1 MHQFKRIYLL
11 SIVLISLI
19 IPSITFT
26 TYIES
31 KPILETLNATA
42 IVSNEMVSLPNKV
55 SINYLPIILW
65 SIYGLGLLI
74 FGLKFSINLRQLL
87 LKIKNNPKQKSAQ
100 FINVLLK
107 DLVTPHTFFS
117 YIFLNKYKYETQ
129 QIPEEVILHEQT
141 HAAQMHSIDILLI
154 ELFQLVF
161 WFNPLLYFIR
171 KSIKLN
177 HEFLADEAV
186 LKNGVPANNYQHILL
201 SFSSNQQG
209 SPLANAIN
217 YSSIKKRITVMKT
230 HTSKHNTWIRSLVLL
245 PLLAI
250 LIYSFSSTE
259 QLEKSLL
266 SESIDSNF
274 KARSIEIAVLD
285 NGTYEVDGIKATKTT
300 FGSVINQLHQD
311 ISPEIRNRIMN
322 VHVNGNKEVSD
333 QDVWFIYNSFIAYGF
348 HRIVTYNQEIIRE
361 KGIKPF
367 AITNSTTE
375 ASQDGASR
383 ELMREY
389 TRLAKHY
396 NSQTGNNYRVKLE
409 DVERLKYIYGLM
421 NKKQRKS
428 AEPFPNFPEPP
439 PAPDAAGAVLPPPP
453 PPPIPDNAT
462 KAQKEK
468 YNKVTEEYKR
478 KYTVKNGMVSE
489 NTPPPPIPPNATPA
503 QKAKYEEAT
512 KQYKLKTERIALK
525 KEHVEKRS
533 AEKNELAR
541 VREVQSKEELA
552 LRSEKVAYLEAE
564 QALKTEKLRKA
575 KEPLAPKPPKS
586 PIDHVIDM
594 AKKDATFYYDGKKV
608 SSDKAIALLKKDSEL
623 SISTQNNGSSSPV
636 VNITTNPVITDDD
649 GKVITKIETIEQIKT
664 NPKNDRN
671 GYVTINGKTYFYSI
685 KNSNVT
691 YYNRWGKK
699 VNEKGEV
706 IN

>member
-1 MHQFKRIYLL
+1 
-11 SIVLISLI
+11 
-19 IPSITFT
+19 
-26 TYIES
+26 
-31 KPILETLNATA
+31 
-42 IVSNEMVSLPNKV
+42 
-55 SINYLPIILW
+55 
-65 SIYGLGLLI
+65 
-74 FGLKFSINLRQLL
+74 
-87 LKIKNNPKQKSAQ
+87 
-100 FINVLLK
+100 
-107 DLVTPHTFFS
+107 
-117 YIFLNKYKYETQ
+117 
-129 QIPEEVILHEQT
+129 
-141 HAAQMHSIDILLI
+141 
-154 ELFQLVF
+154 
-161 WFNPLLYFIR
+161 
-171 KSIKLN
+171 
-177 HEFLADEAV
+177 
-186 LKNGVPANNYQHILL
+186 
-201 SFSSNQQG
+201 
-209 SPLANAIN
+209 
-217 YSSIKKRITVMKT
+217 
-230 HTSKHNTWIRSLVLL
+230 
-245 PLLAI
+245 
-250 LIYSFSSTE
+250 
-259 QLEKSLL
+259 
-266 SESIDSNF
+266 
-274 KARSIEIAVLD
+274 
-285 NGTYEVDGIKATKTT
+285 
-300 FGSVINQLHQD
+300 
-311 ISPEIRNRIMN
+311 
-322 VHVNGNKEVSD
+322 
-333 QDVWFIYNSFIAYGF
+333 
-348 HRIVTYNQEIIRE
+348 
-361 KGIKPF
+361 
-367 AITNSTTE
+367 
-375 ASQDGASR
+375 
-383 ELMREY
+383 
-389 TRLAKHY
+389 
-396 NSQTGNNYRVKLE
+396 
-409 DVERLKYIYGLM
+409 
-421 NKKQRKS
+421 
-428 AEPFPNFPEPP
+428 
-439 PAPDAAGAVLPPPP
+439 
-453 PPPIPDNAT
+453 
-462 KAQKEK
+462 
-468 YNKVTEEYKR
+468 
-478 KYTVKNGMVSE
+478 VKNGMVSE